1 MWKCCLCKI
10 YVLNSIYH
18 IYVLIY
24 NFNNSTACRKI
35 TACGETTSTQY
46 DMRENVVEATT
57 NSWFAHCLHTNSW
70 FAHCL
75 HTNSWFAHCLHTNS
89 WFAHC
94 LQTNSWFAH
103 CLHTVCTLFAHCLHT
118 NSWFAHCLHTV
129 CKLIHALHTVYT
141 LLIFS
146 GFCAVQRSSPAI
158 CYPLPDSKKTRNF
171 GPRPIC
177 S

>member
-75 HTNSWFAHCLHTNS
+75 HTNSWFAHCLHT
-89 WFAHC
+89 
-94 LQTNSWFAH
+94 
-103 CLHTVCTLFAHCLHT
+103 
-118 NSWFAHCLHTV
+118 V